1 MNDFNFEPQNNDSIF
16 PLKVG
21 HAKGYSIAALVL
33 GISALFFACICCCLY
48 YLSIVLAV
56 ISIVFVFLAR
66 KDNGG
71 KFTGMAI
78 AGLVLAIIAIII
90 FMLWVGLEVYVSSMS
105 EADLIRMIED
115 LTGMSYDEI
124 MAEAESAGGAK
135 FNFNI
140 N

>member
-1 MNDFNFEPQNNDSIF
+1 MNDFNFEPQNNDPIF

-21 HAKGYSIAALVL
+21 HAKGYSIAALIL

-48 YLSIVLAV
+48 YLAIVLAV

-78 AGLVLAIIAIII
+78 AGFVLAIIAIVI
-90 FMLWVGLEVYVSSMS
+90 FMLWVGLEVFVSSMS
-105 EADLIRMIED
+105 EDELIRMIEKM
-115 LTGMSYDEI
+115 TGMPYEEF
-124 MAEAESAGGAK
+124 MAEAESAGGTQ
-135 FNFNI
+135 FNFSI